1 MNYHNYEK
9 VSDYKVQEWLEISI
23 VEMTPYQKERLRN
36 DEIIRFAPFEFYQ
49 RRKQV
54 KYFWIR
60 LSVILMPIVWLLLFI
75 SLPFCYLVTGRWG
88 YRYEAIKWFDK
99 WRNAVGL

>member
-1 MNYHNYEK
+1 MLHNCKK
-9 VSDYKVQEWLEISI
+9 VSDYKVQEWIEKSI

-54 KYFWIR
+54 KSFWVR
-60 LSVILMPIVWLLLFI
+60 LSCILMPIVWLLLFI

-88 YRYEAIKWFDK
+88 YRYEAIKWFDA